1 MGKQWEQWQTLFS
14 SALKIT
20 ADGDFSHEIKR
31 LLLLGRKSM
40 TNLDSI
46 FKSRDIT
53 LLTNVRIVQAMNL
66 SKLQELVMAREA
78 WHVAVHGVAD
88 RTQLSDWTE
97 PIYSAHLNIISCW
110 VQFSFLIHVIGLL
123 SQQIPFSHWPWGYL
137 KLNAFTWSFWTIPPI
152 SLFS

>member
-1 MGKQWEQWQTLFS
+1 
-14 SALKIT
+14 
-20 ADGDFSHEIKR
+20 
-31 LLLLGRKSM
+31 M

-88 RTQLSDWTE
+88 RTQLSD
-97 PIYSAHLNIISCW
+97 
-110 VQFSFLIHVIGLL
+110 
-123 SQQIPFSHWPWGYL
+123 
-137 KLNAFTWSFWTIPPI
+137 
-152 SLFS
+152 